1 MENWDTHGRKRCVSD
16 RGSSIFLTSTI
27 GKGSNQTTSITMAL
41 RCFLGPE
48 CNCAISSVNWAVVEG
63 AEGLSVPHESCEK
76 LQKHENTHIIQSQ
89 KKKKKKK
96 GIRCQN
102 GQ

>member
-1 MENWDTHGRKRCVSD
+1 
-16 RGSSIFLTSTI
+16 
-27 GKGSNQTTSITMAL
+27 MAL

-96 GIRCQN
+96 KETKKKRKKKRIYVATGEHTERDDRKKKKSTD
-102 GQ
+102 